1 MGRPIINLEG
11 QTFGRLTVRKDVGR
25 SKRQDALWRCRCV
38 CGNEVTVC
46 TSKLRGG
53 RTQSCGCLRNDMT
66 AELGKMYG
74 GAFVDSAR
82 KAVLTHGHCAQY
94 ATSPTYRSWRNM
106 ISRCT
111 FPSHSSFPCYGGS
124 GVMVAPEWIT
134 FEGFIGS
141 MGERPEGTTLG
152 RILDMGNYEPGN
164 AFWQTDAEQ
173 KLAARNKRALLKWQA
188 VRSA

>member
-1 MGRPIINLEG
+1 
-11 QTFGRLTVRKDVGR
+11 
-25 SKRQDALWRCRCV
+25 
-38 CGNEVTVC
+38 
-46 TSKLRGG
+46 
-53 RTQSCGCLRNDMT
+53 
-66 AELGKMYG
+66 
-74 GAFVDSAR
+74 
-82 KAVLTHGHCAQY
+82 
-94 ATSPTYRSWRNM
+94 
-106 ISRCT
+106 
-111 FPSHSSFPCYGGS
+111 
-124 GVMVAPEWIT
+124 MVAPEWIT